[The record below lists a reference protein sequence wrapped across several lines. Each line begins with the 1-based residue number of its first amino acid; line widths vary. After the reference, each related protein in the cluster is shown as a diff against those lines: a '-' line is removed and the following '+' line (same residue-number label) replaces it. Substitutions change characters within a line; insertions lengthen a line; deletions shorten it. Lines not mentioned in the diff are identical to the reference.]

1 MSKKL
6 KVVIA
11 IGGTGGHVFPGYHL
25 AEHLTNENYD
35 IHLITDKR
43 GNKYLEK
50 LKKFKTT
57 IIPSSPIKTG
67 NVLFLLYSLIVII
80 YSFLN
85 LKTQVKLR

>member
-57 IIPSSPIKTG
+57 IIPSSPIKKKFIIFT
-67 NVLFLLYSLIVII
+67 LFTYYYYLLI
-80 YSFLN
+80 F
-85 LKTQVKLR
+85 